1 MKTQQ
6 TYIKRCAPVV
16 VLSGD
21 HRLGICSNVIDGID
35 IATKSRCSAVV
46 VRIRDG
52 AALYQ
57 VLSQKDTRRSAC
69 MRWHLTDQEEEEE
82 VGGYLAR
89 HGARG

>member
-1 MKTQQ
+1 MKTQP

-57 VLSQKDTRRSAC
+57 VLSQK
-69 MRWHLTDQEEEEE
+69 E
-82 VGGYLAR
+82 GGS
-89 HGARG
+89 